1 MNKYENFTQCSFSIK
16 GWMFTFVLSKP
27 TEMNERLTK
36 HTILVPIAYQRVYV
50 NPCCQIMTRDMRIE
64 RRRSVIHRL

>member
-1 MNKYENFTQCSFSIK
+1 
-16 GWMFTFVLSKP
+16 MFTFVLSNP

-50 NPCCQIMTRDMRIE
+50 YPCCQIMTRDMRIE
-64 RRRSVIHRL
+64 RKRSVIHRL